1 MYKQITKYFWS
12 LNFLRIVWVEFQKQF
27 VTRLRGVEFVIL
39 ANPGIDILN
48 GITLWNLFAI

>member
-1 MYKQITKYFWS
+1 MYANNKVFWS

-39 ANPGIDILN
+39 ANLVS
-48 GITLWNLFAI
+48 TF